1 VRGIFYNG
9 NPIDERCSVVL
20 RIAQTFLRFGSF
32 EIFKPVDED
41 TGRRGPSVGRLDILH
56 TMLDYTISTFYS
68 QVSA

>member
-1 VRGIFYNG
+1 MKQLTKG
-9 NPIDERCSVVL
+9 VL
-20 RIAQTFLRFGSF
+20 VFSNETCVCVCVFMCAYRFGSF

-56 TMLDYTISTFYS
+56 TMLDYTISTVYP